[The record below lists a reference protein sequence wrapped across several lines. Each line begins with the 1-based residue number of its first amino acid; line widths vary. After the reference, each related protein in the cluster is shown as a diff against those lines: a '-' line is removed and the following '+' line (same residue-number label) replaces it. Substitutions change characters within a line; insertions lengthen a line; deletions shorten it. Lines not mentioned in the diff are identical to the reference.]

1 MAASTVSSAT
11 ITTDIPFRL
20 DRLPWAKWHWMVVI
34 GLGITWILDGLE
46 VTIVG
51 SINPTLASKQGLN
64 FTDTQTG
71 LAATAYLIGAVI
83 GALGFGLLTDRFGR
97 KRLFLITLAWYLV
110 CTTLTAF
117 AWDFWSF
124 AVFRALAGM
133 GIGGEYSAVNSAI
146 DELIPSHR
154 RGAVDIA
161 INGSWWIGTL
171 IGALVSIPLLDGRF
185 FSPSL
190 GWRFAFG
197 LGAVLAIMV
206 IFLRSSLPESPRW
219 LLTHGRHDEA
229 EEIVG
234 AIERTV
240 RAESG
245 RELPPVR
252 HKHLTFDP
260 GKRTGFV
267 ATVETLVRTY
277 PKRTALV
284 LALMITQAFLYNAV
298 FFNQGLQ
305 LTTFFG
311 VKPGD
316 VGLYIVPFAIGN
328 FLGALILGH
337 FFDAVG
343 RKKMIAGCYLVS
355 GLLMV
360 LSIVLFLNGSLNAL
374 SLSVLWSVMFFFA
387 SAGASAAYLTVS
399 EIFPLETRATAIAF
413 VYAVGTLVG
422 GAIAPPVFG
431 ALIGTKQTSM
441 LALAWGIGAALM
453 IAGGIT
459 EIVLGVDAER
469 KSLEEIAAPLTAGRL
484 AEAA

>member
-1 MAASTVSSAT
+1 LPASTAK
-11 ITTDIPFRL
+11 IATDIPFRL
-20 DRLPWAKWHWMVVI
+20 DRLPWARWHWMVVI

-64 FTDTQTG
+64 FTGAETG
-71 LAATAYLIGAVI
+71 FAATAYLVGAVI
-83 GALGFGLLTDRFGR
+83 GALAFGYLTDRFGR

-154 RGAVDIA
+154 RGTADIA

-185 FSPSL
+185 FPPSL
-190 GWRFAFG
+190 GWRLAFG
-197 LGAVLAIMV
+197 FGAVLAIMV
-206 IFLRSSLPESPRW
+206 LLLRRSLPESPRW
-219 LLTHGRHDEA
+219 LLTHGRHGEA
-229 EEIVG
+229 ETIV
-234 AIERTV
+234 ARIEAEV
-240 RAESG
+240 RAETG

-252 HKHLTFDP
+252 HKHITFDP
-260 GKRTGFV
+260 ARKAGFG
-267 ATVETLVRTY
+267 ATLETMVRTY
-277 PKRTALV
+277 PRRTVLV

-311 VKPGD
+311 VAPGD
-316 VGLYIVPFAIGN
+316 VGLYIFPFAIGN
-328 FLGALILGH
+328 FLGALVLGH

-343 RKKMIAGCYLVS
+343 RKTMIAGCYIVS

-360 LSIVLFLNGSLNAL
+360 LSVALFLNHALSAL
-374 SLSVLWSVMFFFA
+374 SLTVLWSVMFFFA
-387 SAGASAAYLTVS
+387 SAGASAAYLTAS
-399 EIFPLETRATAIAF
+399 EIFPLEIRAAAIAF
-413 VYAVGTLVG
+413 VYAIGTLIG
-422 GAIAPPVFG
+422 GAVAPPIFG
-431 ALIGTKQTSM
+431 ALIDTRQPQL
-441 LALAWGIGAALM
+441 LALAWSIGAALM
-453 IAGGIT
+453 FAGGLV
-459 EIVLGVDAER
+459 EIALGIDAER
-469 KSLEEIAAPLTAGRL
+469 KSLEEIAAPLSAGGL
-484 AEAA
+484 AEALA